1 LTAEPEVT
9 QAGLEPEPRRFRQVL
24 GHFCTGVTVI
34 TALVGDAE
42 PVGFACQSFAAV
54 SLEPPLVLFCP
65 SRSSATWPRIERA
78 GHFCANVLT
87 DGQREL
93 SRRFGISAATGADK
107 FAGLRW
113 RACSSGAPVLEG
125 ALTWIGCAIEA
136 VHEAGDHFVVIGR
149 VIELGECAATRRSCS
164 TEAATPRGS
173 ERPRKARPRWST
185 PSSPGPATPTGCS
198 PPFASFTSTGGHI
211 PDI

>member
-1 LTAEPEVT
+1 LTAEPET
-9 QAGLEPEPRRFRQVL
+9 AQAGFEPEPRRFRQVL

-54 SLEPPLVLFCP
+54 SLEPALVLFCP
-65 SRSSATWPRIERA
+65 SRRSATWPRIEHA

-93 SRRFGISAATGADK
+93 SRRFGISAAAGADK

-113 RACSSGAPVLEG
+113 SSCSSGAPVLEG
-125 ALTWIGCAIEA
+125 ALTWIGCTIQA

-149 VIELGECAATRRSCS
+149 VIELGECAPDPPLLFYRGRY
-164 TEAATPRGS
+164 AAGVRAPEEGPPEVVDTLLAWPRH
-173 ERPRKARPRWST
+173 ADWM
-185 PSSPGPATPTGCS
+185 
-198 PPFASFTSTGGHI
+198 
-211 PDI
+211 

>member
-1 LTAEPEVT
+1 LTAEPETT

-34 TALVGDAE
+34 TALVGDGE

-65 SRSSATWPRIERA
+65 NRRSATWPRIERA

-93 SRRFGISAATGADK
+93 SRRFGISAATGSDK

-113 RACSSGAPVLEG
+113 SSCSSGAPILAG
-125 ALTWIGCAIEA
+125 ALTWIGCAVQE

-149 VIELGECAATRRSCS
+149 AIELGECA
-164 TEAATPRGS
+164 PDPPLLFYRGS
-173 ERPRKARPRWST
+173 YAAGARAPEEGPPEVVDTLLAWPRHADWM
-185 PSSPGPATPTGCS
+185 
-198 PPFASFTSTGGHI
+198 
-211 PDI
+211 

>member
-1 LTAEPEVT
+1 MSAEPQIT
-9 QAGLEPEPRRFRQVL
+9 QPGFEPEPRRFRQVL

-34 TALVGDAE
+34 TALVDQAQ

-65 SRSSATWPRIERA
+65 SRRSATWPRIERV

-93 SRRFGISAATGADK
+93 SRAFGISAATGTDK

-113 RACSSGAPVLEG
+113 SPCSSGAPVLEG
-125 ALTWIGCAIEA
+125 ALTWIGCAVQA

-149 VIELGECAATRRSCS
+149 VIELGECAPNPPLLFYRGRY
-164 TEAATPRGS
+164 AAGVRAPEEGPPEVVDTLLAWPRH
-173 ERPRKARPRWST
+173 ADWM
-185 PSSPGPATPTGCS
+185 
-198 PPFASFTSTGGHI
+198 
-211 PDI
+211 

>member
-9 QAGLEPEPRRFRQVL
+9 HAGLEPEPRRFRQVL

-34 TALVGDAE
+34 TALAGAERE

-65 SRSSATWPRIERA
+65 SRASATWPRIERA

-87 DGQREL
+87 DGQRQL
-93 SRRFGISAATGADK
+93 SRRFGVSAATGTDK

-125 ALTWIGCAIEA
+125 ALTWIGCAIQA
-136 VHEAGDHFVVIGR
+136 VHEAGDHYVVIGR
-149 VIELGECAATRRSCS
+149 VTELGECASESPLLFYRGRYSQT
-164 TEAATPRGS
+164 AAASPEEGPPEVVDTLLAWPRH
-173 ERPRKARPRWST
+173 ADW
-185 PSSPGPATPTGCS
+185 
-198 PPFASFTSTGGHI
+198 I
-211 PDI
+211 

>member
-1 LTAEPEVT
+1 MSAEPQIT
-9 QAGLEPEPRRFRQVL
+9 QPGFEPEPRRFRQVL

-34 TALVGDAE
+34 TALVDQAQ

-65 SRSSATWPRIERA
+65 SRRSATWPRIERV

-93 SRRFGISAATGADK
+93 SRVFGISAATGTDK

-113 RACSSGAPVLEG
+113 SPCSSGAPVLEG
-125 ALTWIGCAIEA
+125 ALTWIGCAVQA

-149 VIELGECAATRRSCS
+149 VIELGECAPNPPLLFYRGRY
-164 TEAATPRGS
+164 AAGVRAPEEGPPEVVDPLLAWPRH
-173 ERPRKARPRWST
+173 ADWM
-185 PSSPGPATPTGCS
+185 
-198 PPFASFTSTGGHI
+198 
-211 PDI
+211 